1 MTGDSRRVLRLDQ
14 GTDQGSS
21 VVQGTKRRRVDR
33 LIDAATLALDGG
45 RQAQALATVA
55 EIASLD
61 PNNPQLA
68 VLKTRLGHLARPES
82 RHPGRWMGAAAMMV
96 CGAFASY
103 ITYHAFEK
111 QDSPQTPSSGASA
124 LTTQFARPVS
134 AVPGLSVVA
143 STPYRLQDSVK
154 TGDGRVLGERS
165 AKGTAGSP
173 LEQSLASSLKPAA
186 VSRRKPLRSAT
197 RQPTTNGVATE
208 AAAQE
213 SLPAAAAMPVATSSP
228 LSSESAPVSSA
239 RSPDVPALPASA
251 TNALTAIPATSTTN
265 DERLVR
271 GVLQR
276 YREAYADLDA
286 RAARAVWPRVD
297 EVALA
302 RAFDGLRSQQ
312 ITFNDCNLELDG
324 EAASA
329 KCRGSMRYVPKIGSA
344 DPRIEP
350 RVWNFS
356 LRKQGTDW
364 TIESARAER

>member
-1 MTGDSRRVLRLDQ
+1 
-14 GTDQGSS
+14 
-21 VVQGTKRRRVDR
+21 
-33 LIDAATLALDGG
+33 
-45 RQAQALATVA
+45 
-55 EIASLD
+55 
-61 PNNPQLA
+61 
-68 VLKTRLGHLARPES
+68 
-82 RHPGRWMGAAAMMV
+82 
-96 CGAFASY
+96 
-103 ITYHAFEK
+103 
-111 QDSPQTPSSGASA
+111 
-124 LTTQFARPVS
+124 
-134 AVPGLSVVA
+134 
-143 STPYRLQDSVK
+143 
-154 TGDGRVLGERS
+154 
-165 AKGTAGSP
+165 
-173 LEQSLASSLKPAA
+173 
-186 VSRRKPLRSAT
+186 
-197 RQPTTNGVATE
+197 
-208 AAAQE
+208 
-213 SLPAAAAMPVATSSP
+213 MPVATSSP

-251 TNALTAIPATSTTN
+251 TNALTALPATSTTN

-297 EVALA
+297 EAALA